1 MRVKLAF
8 GFVAVALVAGLS
20 NYLIV
25 ALFRDSALSTGVGLA
40 VVDALIGVLAGTSLS
55 RYFTRHLKDLA
66 LATSHM
72 SKGDLTRKVEIHT
85 GDEIEELASSFN
97 AMVASLSNVVTE
109 VKVSAQQISTSAQSL
124 SSTAEEM
131 NASTENISDTVR
143 KIAVG
148 AESQAAMVDR
158 TTEITRELAVST
170 EEIAARARAAASL
183 ASEAGTRARQG
194 ADDAGQATEK
204 ISQIYRKV
212 ERASETVAGFRE
224 RALQI
229 NKTVD
234 FITSIAHQTHLLALN
249 ATIEAARAGEHG
261 RGFAVV
267 AAEVGKLADSAR
279 VFADQIAELAEGI
292 NTGSSGVIES
302 MNDSLASA
310 VDGRNAVGAVGRNL
324 EDIKQAVLATVD
336 RVSEISAS
344 TEKQALGADR
354 LVKAIEEIA
363 RIAQSNA
370 AGTQDASA
378 ATLEQTASMQE
389 MSSSAQQLARTSDAL
404 KEMVTIFRL

>member
-1 MRVKLAF
+1 MRRKLAF

-25 ALFRDSALSTGVGLA
+25 ALFKDSAVSTGVALA
-40 VVDALIGVLAGTSLS
+40 AADALIGILAGISLS

-66 LATSHM
+66 VATSHM
-72 SKGDLTRKVEIHT
+72 SKGDLTRKVEIAT

-97 AMVASLSNVVTE
+97 AMMSSLSNVVTE
-109 VKVSAQQISTSAQSL
+109 VKLSAQQISVSSQSL

-131 NASTENISDTVR
+131 NASTEDISTTVQ
-143 KIAVG
+143 KIAAG
-148 AESQAAMVDR
+148 AESQAEMVKR
-158 TTEITRELAVST
+158 TTEITRLLAHST
-170 EEIAARARAAASL
+170 EEIADKARAAAAL
-183 ASEAGTRARQG
+183 ASEAGARARQG
-194 ADDAGQATEK
+194 VDDAGAAIDK
-204 ISQIYRKV
+204 ISQISVKV
-212 ERASETVAGFRE
+212 ERASGTVAGFRE

-267 AAEVGKLADSAR
+267 AEEVGKLAESAR

-292 NTGSSGVIES
+292 NTGSAGVIES
-302 MNDSLASA
+302 MNDSLSSA
-310 VDGRNAVGAVGRNL
+310 VDGRGAVAAVGRNL
-324 EDIKQAVLATVD
+324 EDIKQAVLTTVD
-336 RVSEISAS
+336 RVAAISAAA
-344 TEKQALGADR
+344 EKQAAGAEG

-363 RIAQSNA
+363 RIAENNA

-378 ATLEQTASMQE
+378 ATQEQTASMQE
-389 MSSSAQQLARTSDAL
+389 MSASAQQLARTSDAL
-404 KEMVTIFRL
+404 KELVTIFRI